1 MSQVLSRVDSALMIE
16 ALLRTMRF
24 GSNRSKASWIVSM
37 AALTRGRASGSGLV
51 GRRGGV
57 LLRENDGARG
67 SEVETPVGAD
77 SGDRGRQIL

>member
-1 MSQVLSRVDSALMIE
+1 
-16 ALLRTMRF
+16 
-24 GSNRSKASWIVSM
+24 M

-57 LLRENDGARG
+57 LLRENDGVRG
-67 SEVETPVGAD
+67 SEVEAPVGAD